1 MAMTITEKIMARTA
15 GREKVSPG
23 EIITCKVDSMVI
35 DEIQFPIFKKTL
47 EKMKAESIRKE
58 HCVFVVDHFCPPTSL
73 DQARNTKM
81 VREFALSQGLK
92 PLEGGIKPQLLVENA
107 LIRPGMFLVG
117 TDSHMNTCGAFGVF
131 AAAFGPS
138 EIAMMAVMGG
148 FWFMVPETI
157 RWEITGKLKPFVTA
171 KDLGLFILGKR
182 GVKFANYRAVEFCGE
197 TIREMSTDGRVTL
210 CNMSTEMGAKNGIVE
225 PDATTETF
233 LRRWNPNKFEKMTSD
248 PDASYLETLAVD
260 ASKLEPLVAFP
271 HSPGNVKPI
280 SEAKGIAIDQGFIGS
295 CGNGNLDD
303 LRIAARILKGKTLHP
318 RTRLIITP
326 ASRRLYLEALS
337 EGFIETFL
345 KAGATVSGTTCSVC
359 PGQEGTLLPQ
369 EVCITSS
376 PRNFKG
382 RMGSPEAFI
391 YLGSPATVAASAI
404 RGEITDPREFS

>member
-1 MAMTITEKIMARTA
+1 MAMTITEKIMARAA
-15 GREKVSPG
+15 GRERVSPG

-58 HCVFVVDHFCPPTSL
+58 HCIFVVDHFCPPTSL

-81 VREFALSQGLK
+81 VRDFALSQGIK

-107 LIRPGMFLVG
+107 MIRPGMFLVG

-157 RWEITGKLKPFVTA
+157 RCEIRGKLKPFVTA

-182 GVKFANYRAVEFCGE
+182 GVRFANYKAIEFCGE

-225 PDATTETF
+225 PDAITETF
-233 LRRWNPNKFEKMTSD
+233 LKRWNPNKLEKITTD
-248 PDASYLETLAVD
+248 PDASYGETLVVD
-260 ASKLEPLVAFP
+260 ASKLDPLVAFP

-280 SEAKGIAIDQGFIGS
+280 SEAKEIKVDQGFIGS

-303 LRIAARILKGKTLHP
+303 LKIAAGILKGKSLHP

-326 ASRRLYLEALS
+326 ASRRIYLEALS

-359 PGQEGTLLPQ
+359 PGQEGTLLPG

-382 RMGSPEAFI
+382 RP
-391 YLGSPATVAASAI
+391 V
-404 RGEITDPREFS
+404 

>member
-1 MAMTITEKIMARTA
+1 MARAA
-15 GREKVSPG
+15 GRESVSPG
-23 EIITCKVDSMVI
+23 ETITCKVDLMVI
-35 DEIQFPIFKKTL
+35 DDIQFPIFKKTL

-58 HCVFVVDHFCPPTSL
+58 HCVFVVDHFCPPTSI
-73 DQARNTKM
+73 DQAKNTKM

-92 PLEGGIKPQLLVENA
+92 ALEGGIKPQLLAENA
-107 LIRPGMFLVG
+107 MIRPGMVLVG
-117 TDSHMNTCGAFGVF
+117 TDSHMPTCGAWGVF

-148 FWFMVPETI
+148 SWFKVPETI
-157 RWEITGKLKPFVTA
+157 RCEITGKLNPFVTA
-171 KDLGLFILGKR
+171 KDIGLFILGKR
-182 GVKFANYRAVEFCGE
+182 GVKFANYRAIEFCGDAV
-197 TIREMSTDGRVTL
+197 RAMSTDGRVTL

-225 PDATTETF
+225 PDTTTEAF
-233 LRRWNPNKFEKMTSD
+233 LRRWNPNRFEMITSD
-248 PDASYLETLAVD
+248 PDASFLERLVVD

-271 HSPGNVKPI
+271 HSPANVKTI
-280 SEAKGIAIDQGFIGS
+280 SEAKGIRIDQGFIGS

-303 LRIAARILKGKTLHP
+303 LRIAARILKGKTVHP

-326 ASRRLYLEALS
+326 ASRRIHLEALS

-369 EVCITSS
+369 EVCITTS

-404 RGEITDPREFS
+404 RGEMTDPREFL